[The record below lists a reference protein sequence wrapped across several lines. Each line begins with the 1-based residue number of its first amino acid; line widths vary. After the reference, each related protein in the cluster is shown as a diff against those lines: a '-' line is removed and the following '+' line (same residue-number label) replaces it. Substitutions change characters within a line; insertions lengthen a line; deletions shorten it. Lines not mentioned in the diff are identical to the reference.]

1 MDENMYKIYASSG
14 KNYCIIQKV
23 ASELEEQA
31 QYAHNVCGVE
41 VFSVV
46 YEPGYGDLN
55 ATAANTIFAGSQE
68 IASVLASKGVAGKAL
83 IGEIQAFV
91 GIKLHQDKQKH
102 SACASGKNCDDLRR
116 DVQRHFH
123 SCFFGENADSSK
135 HVPEMRMS
143 NWLFTEQKHLRRW
156 PSAIRWS
163 PFNLNKLSV
172 EEVRLLVKANVV
184 MEDWTD
190 ST

>member
-14 KNYCIIQKV
+14 KKYGIIQKV

-55 ATAANTIFAGSQE
+55 ATATNTIFAGSQE

-83 IGEIQAFV
+83 IGEIQALV

-102 SACASGKNCDDLRR
+102 SACATGENRDDLRR
-116 DVQRHFH
+116 DVQQQ
-123 SCFFGENADSSK
+123 
-135 HVPEMRMS
+135 VPQL
-143 NWLFTEQKHLRRW
+143 LFWGKC
-156 PSAIRWS
+156 
-163 PFNLNKLSV
+163 
-172 EEVRLLVKANVV
+172 
-184 MEDWTD
+184 
-190 ST
+190 